1 MSTSKEIMD
10 LLHGINGLLDKGLKS
25 YYANNALSVPQLTVV
40 TLLSTHQSMK
50 ISDISK
56 EMHISTAAVTGLI
69 DRLEHQGLVARTRSL
84 ADRRIVNVTLTDA
97 FKQSHQNL
105 GQNITGFLQLLL
117 REQDPAKVDALVT
130 SLQFL
135 KETLSFGDTYL
146 EAHISK
152 HGQEHKATK

>member
-40 TLLSTHQSMK
+40 TLLSAQQSMK

-69 DRLEHQGLVARTRSL
+69 DRLEHQGLVARNRSL
-84 ADRRIVNVTLTDA
+84 TDRRIVNVTLTDT
-97 FKQSHQNL
+97 FKNTHHNL

-117 REQDPAKVDALVT
+117 REQEPAKVEALIT

-135 KETLSFGDTYL
+135 KETLTIGDTYL

-152 HGQEHKATK
+152 HSQTQNQPK